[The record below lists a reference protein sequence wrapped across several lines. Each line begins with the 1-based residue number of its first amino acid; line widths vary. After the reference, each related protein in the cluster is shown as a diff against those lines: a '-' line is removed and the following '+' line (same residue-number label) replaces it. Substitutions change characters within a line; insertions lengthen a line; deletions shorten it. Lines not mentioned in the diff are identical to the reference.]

1 MTDGSAPAQLG
12 THGSRLRR
20 HRGRRGGPD
29 RGEAAS
35 GPRGAAGAHGLLR
48 DLEVISRTW
57 ALLGLKRGGV
67 GGSPL

>member
-12 THGSRLRR
+12 TRGSRLRR
-20 HRGRRGGPD
+20 Q
-29 RGEAAS
+29 GEAAS

-57 ALLGLKRGGV
+57 ALLGLKQGGGRGPRSELR
-67 GGSPL
+67 GSLAVA